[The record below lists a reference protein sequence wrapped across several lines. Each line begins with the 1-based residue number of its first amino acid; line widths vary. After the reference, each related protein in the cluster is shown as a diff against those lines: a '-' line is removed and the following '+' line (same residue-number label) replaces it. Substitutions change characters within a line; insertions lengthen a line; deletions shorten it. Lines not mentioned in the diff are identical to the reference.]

1 MKKMNQIQNDEIN
14 LFELFATLWGG
25 KWIISTF
32 LLIAVLIGSGF
43 LFVKDSVYE
52 SRSVYSVDTIPPFYE
67 NATVLTELAYDN
79 EKVMADFEKNFTQ

>member
-1 MKKMNQIQNDEIN
+1 MNQRQSDEID

-32 LLIAVLIGSGF
+32 LLVAVLLGSGF

-52 SRSVYSVDTIPPFYE
+52 LKLIYSVDNVPQFYE
-67 NATVLTELAYDN
+67 KQRV
-79 EKVMADFEKNFTQ
+79 